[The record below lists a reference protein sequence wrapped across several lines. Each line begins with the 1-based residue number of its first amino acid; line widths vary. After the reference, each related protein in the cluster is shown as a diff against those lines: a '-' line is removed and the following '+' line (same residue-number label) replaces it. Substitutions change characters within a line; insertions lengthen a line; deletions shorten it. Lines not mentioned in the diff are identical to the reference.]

1 MRRPKKLCRL
11 PLIDM
16 LGDFTRG
23 RYRALELIAD
33 HVREPSREL
42 RLNAIVCE
50 VSDEDLRW
58 VTDKVHYF
66 LLRLLEDAEY
76 DPIEDFEEIPIGLT
90 SD

>member
-1 MRRPKKLCRL
+1 MKPKHPWLSQQ
-11 PLIDM
+11 IDM
-16 LGDFTRG
+16 LGEFTKG

-33 HVREPSREL
+33 YIREPSREL

-76 DPIEDFEEIPIGLT
+76 DPAEDAEEIPIGLT
-90 SD
+90 EV